1 MKYFSELP
9 KNFDSKISCDD
20 PYDVFLKPPNFEG
33 IFGSKSIFSLQ
44 TNNGIIWPFKELYES
59 YLNDSHFLKIYA
71 KEILDALPD
80 VFRADEID
88 EKEEK
93 AYVLDNFQMLGF
105 YIYFLKRYIIPFKS
119 IICVIIFKKNF
130 INNANFFGS
139 VSNSFYHYFI

>member
-93 AYVLDNFQMLGF
+93 AYVLDKYLKTYNENLFSNVGF
-105 YIYFLKRYIIPFKS
+105 LHLLFEKIHNPIQINHLCHYI
-119 IICVIIFKKNF
+119 
-130 INNANFFGS
+130 
-139 VSNSFYHYFI
+139 

>member
-9 KNFDSKISCDD
+9 KNFDSKISYDN

-59 YLNDSHFLKIYA
+59 YLNDLYILKIYA
-71 KEILDALPD
+71 KEILDAQPD
-80 VFRADEID
+80 ISRTDNAD

-93 AYVLDNFQMLGF
+93 VLVLNIYLKTYNKDPFSNIGF
-105 YIYFLKRYIIPFKS
+105 LYLLFEKIQNPHSNQSFMILYLKK
-119 IICVIIFKKNF
+119 
-130 INNANFFGS
+130 
-139 VSNSFYHYFI
+139 